1 MYDCYRYGHDNAPYG
16 RLVWI
21 FHTQN
26 NSACIICCGLISF
39 LTLLTGVRVSRSSG
53 NVDLFAKKIVSDAGI
68 INTFKKLLPTD
79 VAKKSCECTGVL
91 V

>member
-1 MYDCYRYGHDNAPYG
+1 
-16 RLVWI
+16 
-21 FHTQN
+21 
-26 NSACIICCGLISF
+26 
-39 LTLLTGVRVSRSSG
+39 VSRSSG

-91 V
+91 VECNPLADQAKLNTDGTIC